1 MSRRYLAP
9 VKAILVT
16 LGLVA
21 AFLLVPAPSF
31 ASAHSCGDV
40 WCDGNDGST
49 RYNSNGNDPQIY
61 IGEVGTYLN
70 DWNGPVH
77 PCPSGVGGM
86 CFLSGAAD
94 GAVTRYQNS
103 TGISVHFYY
112 FLGGPDSGRRPS
124 GVTAYCWGWKQAN
137 AMFTDVGADFGKW
150 DGWASVIFGDIEG
163 GSTYGWDTTTQ
174 TANRDVLDGFRD
186 NVANNSSQQPG
197 NATAGVTPRSRPVST
212 PHPVN
217 GTAPWLAPAISQ
229 TYSNGPP
236 SSAAPAPTP
245 ATLPVRALTM
255 RTGSASITITSH
267 GSTTRDQIVTSPN
280 LASICRT
287 SATPWG
293 SDLVGAVHAMS
304 RCGLDL
310 LALCVISDNSEEPM

>member
-1 MSRRYLAP
+1 MPRRYLAP
-9 VKAILVT
+9 KKAILVT

-21 AFLLVPAPSF
+21 AFLLVPAPGF

-61 IGEVGTYLN
+61 VGEVGTYLN

-174 TANRDVLDGFRD
+174 NANRDVLDGFRD

-197 NATAGVTPRSRPVST
+197 NCNGGSHTSFQAGIYSSPSQWNSALA
-212 PHPVN
+212 
-217 GTAPWLAPAISQ
+217 GTGDI
-229 TYSNGPP
+229 
-236 SSAAPAPTP
+236 
-245 ATLPVRALTM
+245 
-255 RTGSASITITSH
+255 
-267 GSTTRDQIVTSPN
+267 PN
-280 LASICRT
+280 LFEWTAVKCCT
-287 SATPWG
+287 STYPGDFTGTSTHYADWFGGNNHHFAWQYDEGPDRDIAKAG
-293 SDLVGAVHAMS
+293 LNMPDLGY
-304 RCGLDL
+304 
-310 LALCVISDNSEEPM
+310 ALGF